1 MRVIII
7 GNSPVK
13 SFKKD
18 YQFKN
23 GDYLIACDNG
33 IAEATSYEVDLAIGD
48 FDSGGSNLISYALSN
63 QVYPAIKD
71 QTDLE
76 LALLQVEKLANVSEI
91 LIYDASGGRL
101 DHYLINLKLIAKYQ
115 NKYHCKIKLI
125 TEKEEITY
133 LTIGD
138 YLIPN
143 QNYQYL
149 SLINFDKVSLLL
161 DGLKYNLPKT
171 LLLDEN
177 TLTISNEFVK
187 DEARITI
194 YSGATYL
201 ILTK

>member
-18 YQFKN
+18 YQFKK